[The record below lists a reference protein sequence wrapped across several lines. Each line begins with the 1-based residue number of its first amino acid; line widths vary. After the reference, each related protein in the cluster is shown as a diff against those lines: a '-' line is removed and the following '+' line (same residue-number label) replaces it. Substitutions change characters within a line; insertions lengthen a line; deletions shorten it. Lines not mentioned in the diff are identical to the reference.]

1 MGVTNRILAAG
12 AAGAAIYGITRG
24 VQNGTFQRLPETIN
38 NALNNNG
45 QMQQFTQPIRNM
57 VNQNQNQSQNQNMM
71 QPTNAVQNAV
81 QTFAE
86 DDNNNSVMYEQ

>member
-1 MGVTNRILAAG
+1 MMGVMNRLLAAG

-45 QMQQFTQPIRNM
+45 QLQQFTQPIQNM
-57 VNQNQNQSQNQNMM
+57 VNQGQDMM
-71 QPTNAVQNAV
+71 QQPANTVQNAV

-86 DDNNNSVMYEQ
+86 EDNNNSVMYEQ

>member
-1 MGVTNRILAAG
+1 MMGVMNRLLAAG

-24 VQNGTFQRLPETIN
+24 VQNGTFQRLPETII

-45 QMQQFTQPIRNM
+45 QLQQFTQPIQNM
-57 VNQNQNQSQNQNMM
+57 VNQGQDMM
-71 QPTNAVQNAV
+71 QQPANTVQNAV

-86 DDNNNSVMYEQ
+86 EDNNNSVMYEQ